1 MIICCWKFQ
10 EARKNLTPMLRT
22 THKLTAISNPTPLL
36 LKARDSSKMMPAYPI
51 PNSNAIA
58 TSYFTKFDQI
68 SQVTTQAPLYHFFP

>member
-1 MIICCWKFQ
+1 
-10 EARKNLTPMLRT
+10 MLRT

-58 TSYFTKFDQI
+58 TSYFTKFDKI
-68 SQVTTQAPLYHFFP
+68 SQGYYSRSIIPLFP